1 MDISKKIP
9 TLSPF
14 RISGGRVGGG
24 RRLDFQCGT
33 ALTLEA
39 SFFYCTRY
47 ITDTVPFVIIKW

>member
-33 ALTLEA
+33 ALT
-39 SFFYCTRY
+39 
-47 ITDTVPFVIIKW
+47 DTADHHIVQK